1 MKEKQPLYHRVDCNS
16 TLTPPQAQ
24 QGVNHGVQTIAVW
37 GLECEASC
45 QQTTYCYPRARCLRR
60 TLEGLNVQV
69 KPQFQPDFLTLEAPW
84 KDFIVNYAIILVA
97 VTKKFWSLSIFVA
110 FVVFINMSG
119 TPITQIHC
127 CHFG

>member
-84 KDFIVNYAIILVA
+84 KDFIVNYVDYFSGSDKKNLVA
-97 VTKKFWSLSIFVA
+97 VNFCRF
-110 FVVFINMSG
+110 
-119 TPITQIHC
+119 C
-127 CHFG
+127 CF